1 MLVAELGGKRVSLHT
16 NMRDIFSRTLQ
27 TTIIFLVV
35 GGVLALAL
43 GGYFSSAS
51 NVFTGSLV
59 NLQTWFSD
67 RFVAVQDFLTAPRD
81 IATLRQENADL
92 QAEVADLQAQVI
104 QLQQEVGETEIL
116 AALVDFSRANPENTY
131 LAAAVIGKDPSPF
144 LHYII
149 INRGSNDGVL
159 RGMPVVTDQG
169 LVGRVDAV
177 IADAARVQLITD
189 PASEVNVRLQNAQT
203 DGSLVGS
210 VTGDVTLEL
219 IPQDINIESGDLVLT
234 SGLGG
239 GYPPDLII
247 GQVINIRTR
256 DFDLFQQA
264 TVQPVVDFNRLQ
276 IVLIII
282 NFRPVDIAPLV
293 PIP

>member
-1 MLVAELGGKRVSLHT
+1 
-16 NMRDIFSRTLQ
+16 MRNLFPRTLQ

-35 GGVLALAL
+35 GGIMALAL

-59 NLQTWFSD
+59 NLQAWFSA
-67 RFVAVQDFLTAPRD
+67 RFVAVQDYLTAPRD
-81 IATLRQENADL
+81 IASLRQRNAEL
-92 QAEVADLQAQVI
+92 EGEVAELQAQVI
-104 QLQQEVGETEIL
+104 QLQQEVGETQIL
-116 AALVDFSRANPENTY
+116 AALVDFIRVRPENRY
-131 LAAAVIGKDPSPF
+131 RAAAVIGRDPSPF

-149 INRGSNDGVL
+149 INLGSNEGIL

-169 LVGRVDAV
+169 LIGRVDAV

-189 PASEVNVRLQNAQT
+189 PGSSINVRLQNAKT
-203 DGSLVGS
+203 EASLVGS
-210 VTGDVTLEL
+210 VTGDVSLQL
-219 IPQDINIESGDLVLT
+219 IPQDINVQSGDLVLT

-247 GQVINIRTR
+247 GQVVNVRSR

-264 TVQPVVDFNRLQ
+264 TVQPVVDFNRLE
-276 IVLIII
+276 IVLVIV
-282 NFRPVDIAPLV
+282 NFKPVDISPLSPTPAP
-293 PIP
+293 

>member
-1 MLVAELGGKRVSLHT
+1 MKDL
-16 NMRDIFSRTLQ
+16 FSRTLQ

-35 GGVLALAL
+35 GGIMALAL

-59 NLQTWFSD
+59 NLQTWFST
-67 RFVAVQDFLTAPRD
+67 RFVAIQDFFTSPRD
-81 IATLRQENADL
+81 IASLRQRNTEL
-92 QAEVADLQAQVI
+92 EREVAELQSQVI
-104 QLQQEVGETEIL
+104 QLQQEVGETQIL

-131 LAAAVIGKDPSPF
+131 RAAAVIGRDPSPF
-144 LHYII
+144 LHYVI
-149 INRGSNDGVL
+149 INRGSNDGIL

-169 LVGRVDAV
+169 LIGRVEAV

-189 PASEVNVRLQNAQT
+189 PASSVNVRLQSAET
-203 DGSLVGS
+203 EASLVGS
-210 VTGDVTLEL
+210 VTGDVMLEL
-219 IPQDINIESGDLVLT
+219 IPQDINVQPGDLVLT

-247 GQVINIRTR
+247 GQVVNVRSR

-264 TVQPVVDFNRLQ
+264 TVQPVVDFNRLE
-276 IVLIII
+276 IVLVIV
-282 NFRPVDIAPLV
+282 NFKPVDISPL
-293 PIP
+293 IPNP

>member
-1 MLVAELGGKRVSLHT
+1 
-16 NMRDIFSRTLQ
+16 MRNPFSRTIQ

-35 GGVLALAL
+35 GGVMALAL
-43 GGYFSSAS
+43 GGYFGGAS
-51 NVFTGSLV
+51 NTVTNSLI
-59 NLQTWFSD
+59 NGQEWFSS
-67 RFVAVQDFLTAPRD
+67 RFIALQDIFTAPRD
-81 IATLRQENADL
+81 ITTLREQNSEL
-92 QAEVADLQAQVI
+92 QSEVANLQAQVI
-104 QLQQEVGETEIL
+104 QLQQQVGETQVL
-116 AALVDFSRANPENTY
+116 AALVDFAQARTENTY
-131 LAAAVIGKDPSPF
+131 KGAAVIGRDPSPF

-149 INRGSNDGVL
+149 INAGSNDGIL

-189 PASEVNVRLQNAQT
+189 PASRVNVRLQNAEEEA
-203 DGSLVGS
+203 SLVGS
-210 VTGDVTLEL
+210 VTGDVVLDL
-219 IPQDINIESGDLVLT
+219 IPQDAIVETGDLVLT

-247 GQVINIRTR
+247 GQVVNIRAR

-276 IVLIII
+276 IVLVIV
-282 NFRPVDIAPLV
+282 NFKPVDITPL
-293 PIP
+293 IPNP

>member
-1 MLVAELGGKRVSLHT
+1 
-16 NMRDIFSRTLQ
+16 MRNLFSRTLQ

-43 GGYFSSAS
+43 GGYFSTAS
-51 NVFTGSLV
+51 NVFTGSLI
-59 NLQTWFSD
+59 NLQSWFSS

-81 IATLRQENADL
+81 IASLRQRNAEL
-92 QAEVADLQAQVI
+92 EADVSRLQAQVI
-104 QLQQEVGETEIL
+104 QLQQEVGETQIL
-116 AALVDFSRANPENTY
+116 AALVDFSRANPENVY
-131 LAAAVIGKDPSPF
+131 KAAAVIGRDPSPF
-144 LHYII
+144 LHFVI

-189 PASEVNVRLQNAQT
+189 AASNVNIRLQNAET
-203 DGSLVGS
+203 DASLVGS
-210 VTGDVTLEL
+210 VTGDITLDL
-219 IPQDINIESGDLVLT
+219 IPQDVTIEVGDLVLT

-239 GYPPDLII
+239 GYPPDLIV
-247 GQVINIRTR
+247 GQVVNIRSR

-264 TVQPVVDFNRLQ
+264 TVQPVVDFNGLEFVLV
-276 IVLIII
+276 IV
-282 NFRPVDIAPLV
+282 NFKPVDTTPLLPAP
-293 PIP
+293 